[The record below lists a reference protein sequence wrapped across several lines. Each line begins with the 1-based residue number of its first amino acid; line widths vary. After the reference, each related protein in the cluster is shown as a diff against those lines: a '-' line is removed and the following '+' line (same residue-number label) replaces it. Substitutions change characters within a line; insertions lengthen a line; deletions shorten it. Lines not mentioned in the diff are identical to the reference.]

1 METLSVRKL
10 NHSILQIECSSGVA
24 MELNEFFSF
33 YVPGY
38 KFMPAYK
45 SRMWDGKIRLFNNRA
60 YQLPAGLID
69 HLQKFADQRSYTIN
83 PEKSEYGYP
92 DDITNKEKIDPKEII
107 DFIHQELSLCLPPSI
122 HLIEIKVLL
131 SYSLLIDKIK
141 VNTNENTA
149 SIL

>member
-10 NHSILQIECSSGVA
+10 SHSILQIECSSGVA

-107 DFIHQELSLCLPPSI
+107 DFIHNLSLP
-122 HLIEIKVLL
+122 HEIRDYQFACQLFIRYFRCWGDG
-131 SYSLLIDKIK
+131 SEIQWQ
-141 VNTNENTA
+141 
-149 SIL
+149 